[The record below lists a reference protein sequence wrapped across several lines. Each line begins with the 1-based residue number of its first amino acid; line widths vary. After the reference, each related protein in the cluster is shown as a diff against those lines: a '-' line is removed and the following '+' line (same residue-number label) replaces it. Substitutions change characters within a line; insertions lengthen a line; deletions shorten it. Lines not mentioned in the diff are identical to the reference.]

1 MQETGLRNGAFGAD
15 KFGLK
20 NLKTVH
26 WNLGAPQLYQYSLA
40 AGEAVLSADGALC
53 ADTGEFTGRSPKDKF
68 TVRDATT
75 DKNMWWAGNQSIT
88 ADQFSALHAD
98 FLKHAE
104 GMTLFAQ
111 DLYGGAD
118 PSFQIKTRV
127 FTELAWHSLFIR
139 TLLIRPETSVL
150 RDFVPE
156 LTIIDLPSFRA
167 DPKRH
172 GVRSENVVAIDFAR
186 KIVLI
191 GGSYY
196 AGEMKKSVFT
206 TLNYYL
212 PAKGVLPMHCS
223 ANVGP
228 KGDTAV
234 FFGLSG
240 TGKTTLSADP
250 NRTLIGD
257 DEHGWGNDGVFNFE
271 GGCYAKCIKL
281 SKEAEPQ
288 IFAASSRF
296 GAVLENV
303 VLGEDNRVPDFD
315 DGSKTENTR
324 SAYPLDFIPNA
335 SRTGRAGQPKNVV
348 MLAAD
353 AFGVLPP
360 IAKLSPAQ
368 AMYHFLSGYTAKVAG
383 TERGLGNEP
392 QPEFSTCFGSP
403 FLPLDPSVYGNM
415 LRELIAK
422 HNVDCWL
429 VNTGWTG
436 GKFGTGS
443 RMPIK
448 VTRALLTAALDGSLR
463 NVEFRT
469 DKYFGFAVPTALP
482 GVPSEILDPV
492 NTWKDTFLAQCRIPH
507 RQVLRLRG
515 ADGAA
520 GRAERDPRSR
530 QHLEGQ
536 GRVRQDRARAGRHV
550 PEELCQVRSPGR
562 RRSPRRC
569 AGPEARGG
577 VHGSKRLKGR
587 LDEPPFCLRA
597 TQAGVGSSEINRLKR
612 AARRAALL
620 AFG

>member
-1 MQETGLRNGAFGAD
+1 LASRAFISNRSPDRGHQVYNIWRSCRGGGAFLALDVRDRGGFFVQETGVRNGAFGAD
-15 KFGLK
+15 KFGLR
-20 NLKTVH
+20 NLKRVH
-26 WNLGAPQLYQYSLA
+26 WNLRAPQLYHYSLS
-40 AGEAVLSADGALC
+40 AGEAALSADGALC

-75 DKNMWWAGNQSIT
+75 DRKMWWAGNQSI
-88 ADQFSALHAD
+88 AAEQFEALYQD
-98 FLKHAE
+98 FLRHAE
-104 GMTLFAQ
+104 NKTLFAQ

-118 PSFQIKTRV
+118 PAYRIKTRV

-139 TLLIRPETSVL
+139 TLLIRPEAIELPT
-150 RDFVPE
+150 FVPE
-156 LTIIDLPSFRA
+156 LTIIDMPSFRA

-212 PAKGVLPMHCS
+212 PERDVMPMHCS
-223 ANVGP
+223 ANVGAN
-228 KGDTAV
+228 GDTAI

-250 NRTLIGD
+250 KRTLIGD
-257 DEHGWGNDGVFNFE
+257 DEHGWGPNGVFNFE

-281 SKEAEPQ
+281 SKEAEPE
-288 IFAASSRF
+288 IHAASKRF
-296 GAVLENV
+296 GAVLENC
-303 VLGEDNRVPDFD
+303 VLDEDTREVDFD

-335 SRTGRAGQPKNVV
+335 SRTGRAPHPRNVV

-383 TERGLGNEP
+383 TERGLGKEP

-415 LRELIAK
+415 LRDLIAR

-436 GKFGTGS
+436 GKYGVGS

-469 DKYFGFAVPTALP
+469 DRYFGFAVPTALP
-482 GVPSEILDPV
+482 GVPTEILNPV
-492 NTWKDTFLAQCRIPH
+492 NTWKD
-507 RQVLRLRG
+507 
-515 ADGAA
+515 
-520 GRAERDPRSR
+520 RD
-530 QHLEGQ
+530 EF
-536 GRVRQDRARAGRHV
+536 DKTARA
-550 PEELCQVRSPGR
+550 L
-562 RRSPRRC
+562 
-569 AGPEARGG
+569 
-577 VHGSKRLKGR
+577 
-587 LDEPPFCLRA
+587 
-597 TQAGVGSSEINRLKR
+597 VGMFQKNFAKFEKDVDAEVK
-612 AARRAALL
+612 AAAPDVKMAAE
-620 AFG
+620 

>member
-1 MQETGLRNGAFGAD
+1 MQETGVRNGAFGAD

-20 NLKTVH
+20 NLKRVH
-26 WNLGAPQLYQYSLA
+26 WNLGAPQLYQYSLS
-40 AGEAVLSADGALC
+40 AGEAVLSADGSLC

-75 DKNMWWAGNQSIT
+75 DKKMWWAGNQSIT
-88 ADQFSALHAD
+88 AEQFETLYQD

-104 GMTLFAQ
+104 GKSLFAQ

-118 PSFQIKTRV
+118 PAYRIKTRV

-139 TLLIRPETSVL
+139 TLLIRPEAVELPSFT
-150 RDFVPE
+150 PE
-156 LTIIDLPSFRA
+156 LTIIDMPSFRA

-172 GVRSENVVAIDFAR
+172 GCKSENVVAIDFAR

-212 PAKGVLPMHCS
+212 PERGVMPMHCS
-223 ANVGP
+223 ANVGAN
-228 KGDTAV
+228 GDTAI

-257 DEHGWGNDGVFNFE
+257 DEHGWGPNGVFNFE

-281 SKEAEPQ
+281 SQEAEPQ
-288 IFAASSRF
+288 IYAASTRF
-296 GAVLENV
+296 GAVLENC
-303 VLGEDNRVPDFD
+303 VLDEDTRIVDFD

-335 SRTGRAGQPKNVV
+335 SRTGRAPQPKNVV

-415 LRELIAK
+415 LRDLIAQ

-436 GKFGTGS
+436 GKYGTGS

-469 DKYFGFAVPTALP
+469 DKYFGF
-482 GVPSEILDPV
+482 
-492 NTWKDTFLAQCRIPH
+492 
-507 RQVLRLRG
+507 RG
-515 ADGAA
+515 PDRAA
-520 GRAERDPRSR
+520 GRAGRDPEPGE
-530 QHLEGQ
+530 HLEGQ
-536 GRVRQDRARAGRHV
+536 GRVRQDRPRAGRHV

-562 RRSPRRC
+562 RRSARGR
-569 AGPEARGG
+569 AGREARGG
-577 VHGSKRLKGR
+577 VIARSVFNAKGR
-587 LDEPPFCLRA
+587 PRGRPFCFFLLPLWEKVARS
-597 TQAGVGSSEINRLKR
+597 AG
-612 AARRAALL
+612 
-620 AFG
+620 

>member
-1 MQETGLRNGAFGAD
+1 MQEQGLGNGAFGGD

-88 ADQFSALHAD
+88 SDQFAALHAD

-104 GMTLFAQ
+104 GMPLYAQ
-111 DLYGGAD
+111 DLHGGAD

-139 TLLIRPETSVL
+139 TLLIRPEASAL

-156 LTIIDLPSFRA
+156 LTIIDIPSFRA

-172 GVRSENVVAIDFAR
+172 GVRSETVVAIDFTR

-212 PAKGVLPMHCS
+212 PDQGVMPMHCS

-228 KGDTAV
+228 NGDTAI

-257 DEHGWGNDGVFNFE
+257 DEHGWGADGVFNFE

-281 SKEAEPQ
+281 SQEAEPA
-288 IFAASSRF
+288 IYAASQRF

-303 VLGEDNRVPDFD
+303 VLDPVTRAVDFD

-324 SAYPLDFIPNA
+324 SAYPLEFIPNA
-335 SRTGRAGQPKNVV
+335 SRTGRAGQPKNLV

-353 AFGVLPP
+353 AFGVMPP
-360 IAKLSPAQ
+360 IAKLTPAQ

-383 TERGLGNEP
+383 TEKGLVGV
-392 QPEFSTCFGSP
+392 QPEFSTCFGAP
-403 FLPLDPSVYGNM
+403 FLPRHPTVYGNL
-415 LRELIAK
+415 LRELIAV
-422 HNVDCWL
+422 HDVDCWL
-429 VNTGWTG
+429 VNTGWTA
-436 GKFGTGS
+436 GKYGVGR

-448 VTRALLTAALDGSLR
+448 VTRKLLTAVLDGSLR
-463 NVEFRT
+463 NAKFRT
-469 DKYFGFAVPTALP
+469 DPYFGFSVPTSVP
-482 GVPSEILDPV
+482 GIEPHLLYPFKTWQNKSEFDKTARELVAMFQKNFVQFETHVDADV
-492 NTWKDTFLAQCRIPH
+492 RDAQPEVKI
-507 RQVLRLRG
+507 
-515 ADGAA
+515 AA
-520 GRAERDPRSR
+520 E
-530 QHLEGQ
+530 
-536 GRVRQDRARAGRHV
+536 
-550 PEELCQVRSPGR
+550 
-562 RRSPRRC
+562 
-569 AGPEARGG
+569 
-577 VHGSKRLKGR
+577 
-587 LDEPPFCLRA
+587 
-597 TQAGVGSSEINRLKR
+597 
-612 AARRAALL
+612 
-620 AFG
+620 